1 MLAEIPLTFAINSI
15 GISLKTYTLNQT
27 VGLYSLIID
36 ENFYIPVITILIIF
50 LIGKIIRNKK

>member
-27 VGLYSLIID
+27 VGLYSLITD

-50 LIGKIIRNKK
+50 FIGKIIRNKI